1 MALRIFPEDELVLD
15 LLADMSG
22 QVTEIV
28 RLLSELL
35 GSPELDAAAL
45 DAIREREARSTDLY
59 FSVMTTVRSTF
70 VIPIPRQDVYMLG
83 HWLNRAAEELLA
95 VAEAHAAYALTR
107 PPSYATDQLSVIVRM
122 SELTTRAMRDLGSLE
137 GLDDYW
143 YEMLRLGKQSDRIHQ
158 QHLAHLLENHK
169 ALAAMRRE
177 QVVQRFAA
185 AAQALVRVSTE
196 VGRIVVAES

>member
-22 QVTEIV
+22 QVTESA

-35 GSPELDAAAL
+35 GSPSADTATLDAVRAC
-45 DAIREREARSTDLY
+45 EARSTDLY

-70 VIPIPRQDVYMLG
+70 VIPLPRQDVYILG
-83 HWLNRAAEELLA
+83 QWLNKAAEELLA
-95 VAEAHAAYALTR
+95 LAEAHVAYGLGR
-107 PPSYATDQLSVIVRM
+107 PPSYATDQLGVISRM
-122 SELTTRAMRDLGSLE
+122 SHLTTRAMRNLGDLE

-143 YEMLRLGKQSDRIHQ
+143 YEMLRLGKQAERIYQLHMV
-158 QHLAHLLENHK
+158 HLLEHHK
-169 ALAAMRRE
+169 PLQALRRE
-177 QVVQRFAA
+177 RAVQRFVEAA
-185 AAQALVRVSTE
+185 RALVRVSTE

>member
-22 QVTEIV
+22 QVTESV

-35 GSPELDAAAL
+35 GSPEFDAATL
-45 DAIREREARSTDLY
+45 DAIRECEARSTDLY

-70 VIPIPRQDVYMLG
+70 VIPIPRQDVYLLG
-83 HWLNRAAEELLA
+83 HWLNKAAEELLA
-95 VAEAHAAYALTR
+95 VAEAHVAYALNR
-107 PPSYATDQLSVIVRM
+107 PPAYATDQLGVIERM
-122 SELTTRAMRDLGSLE
+122 SELTTRAMRDLGSLQ

-143 YEMLRLGKQSDRIHQ
+143 YEMLRLGKQSERIYQLHMT
-158 QHLAHLLENHK
+158 HLLENHK
-169 ALAAMRRE
+169 AIPAMRRE
-177 QVVQRFAA
+177 RAVRRFAGA
-185 AAQALVRVSTE
+185 ARALVRVSTE

>member
-35 GSPELDAAAL
+35 GSPETDVATLE
-45 DAIREREARSTDLY
+45 AIRECEARSTDLY

-70 VIPIPRQDVYMLG
+70 VIPIPRQDVYVLG

-95 VAEAHAAYALTR
+95 VAEAHVAYALTR
-107 PPSYATDQLSVIVRM
+107 PPSYATDQLSVIARM
-122 SELTTRAMRDLGSLE
+122 SELTTRAMSDLGSLE

-158 QHLAHLLENHK
+158 LHLAHLLENHK

-177 QVVQRFAA
+177 RVVQRFAA
-185 AAQALVRVSTE
+185 ASQALVRVSTE